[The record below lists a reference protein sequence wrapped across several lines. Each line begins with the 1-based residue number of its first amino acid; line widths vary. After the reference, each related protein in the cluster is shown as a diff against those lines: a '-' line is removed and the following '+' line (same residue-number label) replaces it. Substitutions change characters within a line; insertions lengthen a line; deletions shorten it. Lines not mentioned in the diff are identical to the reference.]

1 MATVVIGTTS
11 TVSYE
16 RRPAGGGTP
25 TDKSNARYTFTAGGT
40 DVSVSI
46 NTANVTTVTQLW
58 AGLRKV
64 LELARSGQGG
74 LTP

>member
-11 TVSYE
+11 TVAYE
-16 RRPAGGGTP
+16 RQPQGGGAP
-25 TDKSNARYTFTAGGT
+25 TDVSNARYTFKAGGT

-46 NTANVTTVTQLW
+46 NTANVTSVTQLW